1 MRKICIMRLKKI
13 HQLVK
18 NKIDILLDNEKEE
31 IISNLEKEV
40 NELNVKVEKL
50 NKDMSIVVAAMK
62 EMYLNIEQLML
73 YSNLNQSIH
82 YNNTIL
88 NDDVSESH

>member
-1 MRKICIMRLKKI
+1 MQLKKI

-18 NKIDILLDNEKEE
+18 NKVDTLIYDDKEE
-31 IISNLEKEV
+31 KISSLEKEV
-40 NELNVKVEKL
+40 DDLNLKIEKL

-73 YSNLNQSIH
+73 YSSLNQSIQ

-88 NDDVSESH
+88 NEDDNESH